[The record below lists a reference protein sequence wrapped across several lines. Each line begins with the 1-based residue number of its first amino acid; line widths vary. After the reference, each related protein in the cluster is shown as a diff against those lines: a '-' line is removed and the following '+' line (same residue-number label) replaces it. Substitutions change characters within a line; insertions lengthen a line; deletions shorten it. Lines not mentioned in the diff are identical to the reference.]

1 MYTNRLYLYRIP
13 KALFYRELANG
24 RRSQGGQYKR
34 CKDVLKSNLKACE
47 IPTDTWENQAL
58 NRTEWRTTCYA
69 GVKYFERRRI
79 TELQER
85 RTARKAQLQVHP
97 PLADIF
103 PCPECQRQCRS
114 QIGLRSHRKSK
125 HRAT

>member
-1 MYTNRLYLYRIP
+1 MAKENIEEWRTTG
-13 KALFYRELANG
+13 ELANG

-34 CKDVLKSNLKACE
+34 YKDVLKSNLKACE
-47 IPTDTWENQAL
+47 IPTDTWDNQ
-58 NRTEWRTTCYA
+58 TTGTA
-69 GVKYFERRRI
+69 SS
-79 TELQER
+79 LQG
-85 RTARKAQLQVHP
+85 AVHP
-97 PLADIF
+97 PLGDTS